1 MDEQKNTINDESN
14 FADSLDSPETKS
26 IWLGWRV
33 VAAVIALVVLGV
45 LAYPF
50 LRERLNVSPDT
61 PPSTSETQTAITAPE
76 ATVRANPDSAGAQFE
91 LGNAYVESGQLE
103 QALTAYQKAIELD
116 PDYQDAYAN
125 LGVVYYQLQQFDLAT
140 LQYQKAL
147 ELDPNDGEVAYN
159 LGALYLQH
167 ALSNDNDQPDPDLL
181 NQAVSQLKQAIEM
194 SPDLAEPY
202 FSLGVAYA
210 ALNQK
215 EEAIQ
220 SFETF
225 VARDSGQDPRASQ
238 EAERYLQAL
247 RGQ

>member
-1 MDEQKNTINDESN
+1 MDEQENEINDESN
-14 FADSLDSPETKS
+14 FADSFDSPETKS
-26 IWLGWRV
+26 IGLGWRV
-33 VAAVIALVVLGV
+33 VAAIIALVVLGV

-50 LRERLNVSPDT
+50 LRERLNVNPD
-61 PPSTSETQTAITAPE
+61 PPPPTSKTQTVLTAPE
-76 ATVRANPDSAGAQFE
+76 ATAQANPDSAEAQFK

-103 QALTAYQKAIELD
+103 QALAAYQKTIELD
-116 PDYQDAYAN
+116 PDYQVAYVN
-125 LGVVYYQLQQFDLAT
+125 LGVVYYQLQQFDLAE

-167 ALSNDNDQPDPDLL
+167 ALLNDQPDPDLL
-181 NQAVSQLKQAIEM
+181 NQAVIQLKQAMEM

-202 FSLGVAYA
+202 FSLGVAHA
-210 ALNQK
+210 ALNQR
-215 EEAIQ
+215 EEAVQ

-225 VARDSGQDPRASQ
+225 LARDSGQDPRASQ

>member
-1 MDEQKNTINDESN
+1 MDEQENTIDDESN
-14 FADSLDSPETKS
+14 FADSFNSPEPKS
-26 IWLGWRV
+26 IRLGWRAV
-33 VAAVIALVVLGV
+33 TAVIALVVIGI

-50 LRERLNVSPDT
+50 LRERLNVNPANDT
-61 PPSTSETQTAITAPE
+61 PTSETQTAITAPE
-76 ATVRANPDSAGAQFE
+76 ATAQANPDSAEAQFK
-91 LGNAYVESGQLE
+91 LGNAYVESEQLE

-116 PDYQDAYAN
+116 PDYQVAYAN
-125 LGVVYYQLQQFDLAT
+125 LGVVYYQLQQPDLAA

-159 LGALYLQH
+159 LGALYLQQ
-167 ALSNDNDQPDPDLL
+167 ALLSGQPDPDLL
-181 NQAVSQLKQAIEM
+181 DQAITQLKQAMEM

-202 FSLGVAYA
+202 FSLGVAYS

-220 SFETF
+220 AFESFL
-225 VARDSGQDPRASQ
+225 ARDSGQDPRAGQ